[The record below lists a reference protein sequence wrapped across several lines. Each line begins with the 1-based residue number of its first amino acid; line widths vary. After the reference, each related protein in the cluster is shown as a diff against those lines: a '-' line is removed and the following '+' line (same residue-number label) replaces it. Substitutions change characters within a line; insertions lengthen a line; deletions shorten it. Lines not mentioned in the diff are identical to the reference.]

1 MVGEDVKNTTLPD
14 LKAATA
20 KNAATSGPFAKDF
33 RRQMIKQMLV
43 DRLNKQ
49 EG

>member
-1 MVGEDVKNTTLPD
+1 MIGEDVKNTTLPD

-20 KNAATSGPFAKDF
+20 KNAAAGPFAKDF